1 MDQRWETEI
10 IQEILL
16 EATQESTK
24 TRLLHKTNLNI
35 RTFNKF
41 FNMLIKKG
49 LIEPVVVVEG
59 KKHSKYRVTE
69 KGKTLSI
76 KLKEIHEILMD
87 AKKAL

>member
-1 MDQRWETEI
+1 
-10 IQEILL
+10 
-16 EATQESTK
+16 
-24 TRLLHKTNLNI
+24 
-35 RTFNKF
+35 
-41 FNMLIKKG
+41 MLIKKG